1 MWWAR
6 LLNNVIS
13 IFDGGTAASTT
24 SFDSIATVT
33 VGAGGSSSITFSSIP
48 STYTHLQIRFMA
60 KETAVGSGV
69 DGVLLTFNSWSSGY
83 AYHNLYGNG
92 TSAAAQAYTSQTRI
106 AFDAAPQTS
115 NNGWGVGII
124 DILDYANGNKV
135 KTIRTLAGYDANGSG
150 NIFLNS
156 GSNWTNN
163 NAISS
168 FTLTPQSGN
177 WAQYSSFALYGIK

>member
-1 MWWAR
+1 MAPIIGIMASQ
-6 LLNNVIS
+6 IS
-13 IFDGGTAASTT
+13 GHLWPANSYE
-24 SFDSIATVT
+24 SISTVT
-33 VGAGGSSSITFSSIP
+33 VGAGGAASATFSSIP
-48 STYTHLQIRFMA
+48 STYTHLQIRFMG
-60 KETAVGSGV
+60 KETAAGSGV
-69 DGVLLTFNSWSSGY
+69 DAVLLTFNGWSSGY
-83 AYHNLYGNG
+83 AYHNLLGNG
-92 TSAAAQAYTSQTRI
+92 TAASSSATTSATRI

-124 DILDYANGNKV
+124 DILDYANTNKV
-135 KTIRTLAGYDANGSG
+135 KTIRTLTGYDANGSG

-177 WAQYSSFALYGIK
+177 WAQYSQFELYGIK